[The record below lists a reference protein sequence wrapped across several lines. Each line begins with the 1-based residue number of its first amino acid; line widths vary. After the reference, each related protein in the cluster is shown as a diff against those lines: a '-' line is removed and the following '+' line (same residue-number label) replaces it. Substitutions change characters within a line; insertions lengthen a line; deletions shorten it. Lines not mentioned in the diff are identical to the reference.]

1 MKSIK
6 IATIAAAV
14 SLLSVASVQ
23 AAPTGTVTFTGAVTA
38 ATCDTSITVGGV
50 PTPSGQVNVGS
61 VAPSATGTAV
71 TFEIVS
77 EASGGGVCTASGTAD
92 VFWSSASMS
101 TVGIDNHTGSAVGS
115 HVVLTSAP
123 TSGTAVAITAANT
136 QATFPNADV
145 IGNGMPFTAQLVGGA
160 TAGNYYSTATYN
172 VVYN

>member
-1 MKSIK
+1 MKFIK
-6 IATIAAAV
+6 ISTIAT
-14 SLLSVASVQ
+14 LFSVASVQ
-23 AAPTGTVTFTGAVTA
+23 AAPNGTVIFTGAVTT

-123 TSGTAVAITAANT
+123 TSGTAVAITAAST

-145 IGNGMPFTAQLVGGA
+145 IGNGMPFTAQLVGGT